1 MAKKSKSQ
9 GIGYIPNADAL
20 GELTRQLI
28 SFLNASA
35 NTDNS
40 LGEEFIN
47 KLKSYV
53 DAYVG
58 RSRTNFT
65 KTDVYQVLYLLL
77 YSPIVRVTGEQNRVF
92 KETMVNTV
100 VAKLVTEGQY
110 GNPSVVRRQTTE
122 DKIREMLMRTIGYQ
136 PSMLQNSNRLIS
148 RFGLN
153 SSQDEFPILMRVARK
168 FLQRGTRS
176 TTTTRRSN
184 RTRRTTTPR
193 ATTTT
198 PSTQDPTSTQRYVV
212 TDSGIIPAPR
222 TSSSVAS
229 YPGQVHTENEFNEL
243 VTYINSINA
252 TTTEERKKKIFLC
265 VPLFKYLLKKKF
277 DAVPRSIYSIQ
288 TLTNSDINNI
298 FQSLYQKV
306 NNLDLWI
313 SFAFLL
319 YGFRTVNTKRVISPL
334 INLLPRNQR
343 DMDGLNAI
351 SKKFG
356 MGDRTFVK
364 KILAHL
370 QKDRTFT
377 GPSSVVNYM
386 VNGSN
391 AGRSPFSNFIAGAY
405 RSDEGYVAFALLYPN
420 FVTSY
425 EADTTPTATVTDR
438 TPPGFGPDVT
448 QESFRQTQATPTPT
462 PPAPTPPP
470 APDVLIRNM
479 KITDA
484 FDFGIEWEHFG
495 LGFPK
500 LKRTMA
506 AIGQPLYP
514 EYYPYHDLSDYIKKG
529 MFPDGKI
536 NKGWWVMQV
545 DGSLSADYNEPAS
558 EFRNTKQEAMVRP
571 RDAWRDHNTYKGE
584 LVSPVLGGKRGLA
597 IIKLVGNAL
606 VNAGMRHNPT
616 MGMHTHVTK
625 KGFNRTNIKK
635 LMYNY
640 TVMEPLIE
648 SMMEPNRRSTAPR
661 QYNKS
666 NFDKIGLTLRSSQ
679 STVIEKC
686 KSQILNLSDD
696 DFYYKWGSSKKQA
709 VNLLPFYGG
718 NTIEFRQQGANFEAD
733 SVTMWIAFLFY
744 LCEFSKTKTFKECQ
758 WNNLI
763 AIMPV
768 GLASFWYNRIQ
779 DLTGKSP
786 YELSFQKN

>member
-1 MAKKSKSQ
+1 VTEFKTFDLFLKGMAKKSTKSQ
-9 GIGYIPNADAL
+9 GIGYISNRDAL
-20 GELTRQLI
+20 AELTRQLI
-28 SFLNASA
+28 AFLNSSASVEW
-35 NTDNS
+35 S

-47 KLKSYV
+47 KVKSYV

-58 RSRTNFT
+58 RSRANFT

-77 YSPIVRVTGEQNRVF
+77 YSPIVRVTGEQNRTF

-110 GNPSVVRRQTTE
+110 GNPSVVRRQTTK
-122 DKIREMLMRTIGYQ
+122 DKLKEMLERTLGYNT
-136 PSMLQNSNRLIS
+136 SMLQNSNKLIS
-148 RFGLN
+148 QFGVDGGGN
-153 SSQDEFPILMRVARK
+153 EFPILMRVARK
-168 FLQRGTRS
+168 FLKRGTRS
-176 TTTTRRSN
+176 TTTTRVSN
-184 RTRRTTTPR
+184 RTRRTATR
-193 ATTTT
+193 RTTTAAPSQST
-198 PSTQDPTSTQRYVV
+198 PSSI
-212 TDSGIIPAPR
+212 S
-222 TSSSVAS
+222 S
-229 YPGQVHTENEFNEL
+229 YPGQVNNVTEFNNL
-243 VTYINSINA
+243 VNYVNSISED
-252 TTTEERKKKIFLC
+252 TLESRKKKIFLC
-265 VPLFKYLLKKKF
+265 VPLFKYLLRKTF
-277 DAVPRSIYSIQ
+277 EEQQVQRSGLT
-288 TLTNSDINNI
+288 TLSNENINNI
-298 FQSLYQKV
+298 FQVLYGKVPSL
-306 NNLDLWI
+306 NLWI
-313 SFAFLL
+313 SFGFLL
-319 YGFRTVNTKRVISPL
+319 YGFRTVNTKRVIGL
-334 INLLPRNQR
+334 IGLLGRRQVDR
-343 DMDGLNAI
+343 DALNDIA
-351 SKKFG
+351 KKFG
-356 MGDRTFVK
+356 MEDRGFVK

-370 QKDRTFT
+370 ENKTT
-377 GPSSVVNYM
+377 LPSGPSAVVSYM
-386 VNGSN
+386 VASSSTLR
-391 AGRSPFSNFIAGAY
+391 APFSNSIIG
-405 RSDEGYVAFALLYPN
+405 
-420 FVTSY
+420 SY
-425 EADTTPTATVTDR
+425 EKIQGYRTFQLDRINSVLSYDADTTTPSATIIDR

-448 QESFRQTQATPTPT
+448 QESFRQTQATPTP
-462 PPAPTPPP
+462 PAPPPP
-470 APDVLIRNM
+470 PSTDTLIRNL
-479 KITDA
+479 KITNA

-514 EYYPYHDLSDYIKKG
+514 EYYPMHDLSDYIKKG

-545 DGSLSADYNEPAS
+545 DGSLSEDRNEPPS
-558 EFRNTKQEAMVRP
+558 EFRNTRQEAMIP
-571 RDAWRDHNTYKGE
+571 GSYRDHDTYKGE

-606 VNAGMRHNPT
+606 VNAGMRHNPS

-625 KGFNRTNIKK
+625 QGFNRTNIKK
-635 LMYNY
+635 LMFNY

-648 SMMEPNRRSTAPR
+648 SMMEPNRRSTSPR
-661 QYNKS
+661 QYNES
-666 NFDKIGLTLRSSQ
+666 NFSKINLTLRSSQ

-696 DFYYKWGSSKKQA
+696 DFYYKWGISKKQA
-709 VNLLPFYGG
+709 VNLKPFYGG
-718 NTIEFRQQGANFEAD
+718 NTIEFRQYGANYEAD